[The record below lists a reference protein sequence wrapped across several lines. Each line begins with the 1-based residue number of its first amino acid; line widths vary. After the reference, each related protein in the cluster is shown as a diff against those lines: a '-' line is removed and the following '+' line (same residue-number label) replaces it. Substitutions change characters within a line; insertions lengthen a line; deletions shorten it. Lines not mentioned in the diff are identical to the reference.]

1 MALRKDLH
9 IVLQWLE
16 REVTPELR
24 REYEGLSDS
33 EQLALCRDILRKNS
47 TAVGLRK
54 RDIDTLDDTAVADLS
69 ASLYS
74 RYRHY
79 IERMESKA
87 KRRRR

>member
-1 MALRKDLH
+1 MAMRSDLH

-16 REVTPELR
+16 RDVTAQLR
-24 REYEGLSDS
+24 RECDGLSEADKM
-33 EQLALCRDILRKNS
+33 AMCRDILRKNS

-54 RDIDTLDDTAVADLS
+54 RDVDSLEDSAVADLS
-69 ASLYS
+69 ASLYE

-87 KRRRR
+87 KQKRR